1 MQGRE
6 QIIGIVFI
14 VISLLIIGG
23 GVAMIIVFGVDTTSL
38 LPGLMFIL
46 FGLLFLLITAF
57 SMRDPGNKKIS

>member
-1 MQGRE
+1 MQGRD

-23 GVAMIIVFGVDTTSL
+23 GVAMIIVFGAGTTSL

-57 SMRDPGNKKIS
+57 SMREAGSKKVG